1 MAIEKERLAHLAQP
15 VMKPLTRRRSI
26 VALGS
31 ACAVPMILVSA
42 GQAQTILP
50 DRPLRILVGFAAG
63 GGSEL
68 MARAI
73 APTLERRLG
82 RRVTVENKRTGPGN
96 DAGAFFKKDLD
107 LGLVVAF
114 MPTTTLAPKLAGSP
128 FPFDSQST
136 LVPLTTAGPF
146 QVALAV
152 SPDIGVSTF
161 AEYVAWVKGNPSER
175 ARLGTTATDDYL
187 KIYAMTIGREVG
199 LPLEIVPHLGAARLV
214 HAMEDDKVP
223 AGLGSVTTLMEHNYG
238 GEVKILMT
246 SGRKRVT
253 VLRDVPTAVELG
265 YPNLEL
271 MEWYGFFASSASPGP
286 IVAKWNRQL
295 RLALAE
301 GEVIA
306 ALAQLGL
313 DVEMSTQEESVARFG
328 VHLKTWEA
336 RLQSFGMK
344 TVD

>member
-1 MAIEKERLAHLAQP
+1 MAFEKERLANLAQV
-15 VMKPLTRRRSI
+15 VMKPLSRRRSL

-31 ACAVPMILVSA
+31 ACAVPMVLASL
-42 GQAQTILP
+42 GQGQTILP
-50 DRPLRILVGFAAG
+50 DRPLRLLVGFAAG

-73 APTLERRLG
+73 VPTLERRIG

-96 DAGAFFKKDLD
+96 NAGEFFRKDLEQ
-107 LGLVVAF
+107 GLAVAF
-114 MPTTTLAPKLAGSP
+114 MPTTTLAPKLAGST

-136 LVPLTTAGPF
+136 LVPLTTAGTF

-152 SPDIGVSTF
+152 SPHIGVSTF
-161 AEYVAWVKGNPSER
+161 AEYVAWVKANPSER

-187 KIYAMTIGREVG
+187 KIYAMMIGREIGV
-199 LPLEIVPHLGAARLV
+199 PLEIVPHLGAARLV
-214 HAMEDDKVP
+214 HAIVDGKIF
-223 AGLGSVTTLMEHNYG
+223 AGLGSITMLMEHNYG
-238 GEVKILMT
+238 GEVKVLMT
-246 SGRKRVT
+246 SGRKRAT

-271 MEWYGFFASSASPGP
+271 KEWYGFFASSASPSP
-286 IVAKWNRQL
+286 VVAEWNRQL
-295 RLALAE
+295 RLVLTE

-313 DVEMSTQEESVARFG
+313 DVETSTQEETAARFD